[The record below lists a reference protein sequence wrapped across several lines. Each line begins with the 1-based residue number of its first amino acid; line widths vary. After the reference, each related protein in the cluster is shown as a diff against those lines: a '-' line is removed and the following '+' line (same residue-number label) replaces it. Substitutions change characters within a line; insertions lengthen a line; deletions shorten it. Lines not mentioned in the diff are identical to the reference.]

1 MQIRVLNSELHQKNG
16 PRHTAKPS
24 AKCVQRHAHKSR
36 APASANRRVLGAG
49 NLRSM
54 PLGRVPTGRNLKQS
68 PNKIVPPHSHVI
80 PHHIISYHLTL
91 RQITS
96 HHLTSHP
103 IRITSHHVT
112 SRHITSHHITSHN
125 CGQHWLYTMCIR
137 EALQC
142 QEAAPKTRSE
152 MSAAKPPAHHTR
164 LADAPWAQPGA
175 AERREAK

>member
-1 MQIRVLNSELHQKNG
+1 MARGTQQNHPQSVYRGMPTSPEPLPLPIAVFSAQAICDRCRWAGCRQAETWNNLQI
-16 PRHTAKPS
+16 
-24 AKCVQRHAHKSR
+24 KSFHLI
-36 APASANRRVLGAG
+36 ATSYP
-49 NLRSM
+49 
-54 PLGRVPTGRNLKQS
+54 
-68 PNKIVPPHSHVI
+68 
-80 PHHIISYHLTL
+80 IISYHLTL

-164 LADAPWAQPGA
+164 LADAPWVQPGA